1 MHKTMNI
8 KFTPRTGKKVF
19 GVAAFAAVEFAM
31 FARPLYIVVC
41 APLMYFIFEKYI
53 NDARR

>member
-1 MHKTMNI
+1 MNI